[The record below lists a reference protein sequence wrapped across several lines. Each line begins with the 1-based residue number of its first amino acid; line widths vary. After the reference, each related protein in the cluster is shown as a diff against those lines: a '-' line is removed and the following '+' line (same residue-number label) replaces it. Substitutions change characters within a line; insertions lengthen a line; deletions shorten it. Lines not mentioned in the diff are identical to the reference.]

1 MIARGVGVLCAT
13 IAARRVGGW
22 SGFLLRT
29 LLGYGF
35 GSFIFAA
42 GTATC
47 SGYGASRGGWR
58 PGPEL
63 AVDEAS
69 LTRGLLVE
77 LARGY
82 SERCLGPLVQGALA
96 ANVAAGRLYGGHIDV
111 PVLIQD
117 IVAGQKLDKLT
128 GGRTR

>member
-1 MIARGVGVLCAT
+1 MSALGAGALLAT
-13 IAARRVGGW
+13 IVARYVGGW

-47 SGYGASRGGWR
+47 SGYGASR
-58 PGPEL
+58 
-63 AVDEAS
+63 
-69 LTRGLLVE
+69 
-77 LARGY
+77 
-82 SERCLGPLVQGALA
+82 LGPLLQAALA
-96 ANVAAGRLYGGHIDV
+96 AGIAAGRLYGGQVDI

-117 IVAGQKLDKLT
+117 VVPSQKLYELA
-128 GGRTR
+128 GGRAR

>member
-1 MIARGVGVLCAT
+1 MSALGVGVLCAT

-22 SGFLLRT
+22 SGLLLRT

-47 SGYGASRGGWR
+47 SGYGASR
-58 PGPEL
+58 
-63 AVDEAS
+63 
-69 LTRGLLVE
+69 
-77 LARGY
+77 
-82 SERCLGPLVQGALA
+82 LGPLVQGALA
-96 ANVAAGRLYGGHIDV
+96 ANVAAGRLYGGLIDV

-117 IVAGQKLDKLT
+117 IVSCEKLDKLA

>member
-1 MIARGVGVLCAT
+1 MSVLAAGGLLAT
-13 IAARRVGGW
+13 LCVSRVGGW
-22 SGFLLRT
+22 RGFLLRT

-47 SGYGASRGGWR
+47 SGYGASRAGRR

-63 AVDEAS
+63 AVDEAR
-69 LTRGLLVE
+69 LARGLLV
-77 LARGY
+77 
-82 SERCLGPLVQGALA
+82 LVQGALA
-96 ANVAAGRLYGGHIDV
+96 AGVAAGRLYGGLIDV

-117 IVAGQKLDKLT
+117 IVAGQKLDKLA
-128 GGRTR
+128 GGCTWRPRDTEGWHFL

>member
-13 IAARRVGGW
+13 IAARHVGGW

-47 SGYGASRGGWR
+47 SGYGASR
-58 PGPEL
+58 
-63 AVDEAS
+63 
-69 LTRGLLVE
+69 
-77 LARGY
+77 
-82 SERCLGPLVQGALA
+82 LGPLVQSALA
-96 ANVAAGRLYGGHIDV
+96 AYVAACSLYGGLIQV
-111 PVLIQD
+111 PVLIND
-117 IVAGQKLDKLT
+117 VVAGQKLYELAR
-128 GGRTR
+128 GRTR

>member
-22 SGFLLRT
+22 SGCILRT

-47 SGYGASRGGWR
+47 SGYGAS
-58 PGPEL
+58 
-63 AVDEAS
+63 S
-69 LTRGLLVE
+69 FVE
-77 LARGY
+77 PARRYG
-82 SERCLGPLVQGALA
+82 ERCLGPLVQGALA
-96 ANVAAGRLYGGHIDV
+96 SGVAAGRLYGGLIEI
-111 PVLIQD
+111 PVLIND
-117 IVAGQKLDKLT
+117 VVAGQKLYQLA

>member
-13 IAARRVGGW
+13 IAVRRVGGW

-47 SGYGASRGGWR
+47 SGCEASRAVWAESSVIAPLVGWW
-58 PGPEL
+58 PGPEF
-63 AVDEAS
+63 AVDEAR
-69 LTRGLLVE
+69 LTRGLLV
-77 LARGY
+77 
-82 SERCLGPLVQGALA
+82 LVQGALA
-96 ANVAAGRLYGGHIDV
+96 AGVAAGRLYGGQIDI
-111 PVLIQD
+111 PVLIKD
-117 IVAGQKLDKLT
+117 VVSSQKLYELA
-128 GGRTR
+128 GGRAR

>member
-1 MIARGVGVLCAT
+1 MALGRATALTARGVGVLCAT

-22 SGFLLRT
+22 SGLLLRT

-47 SGYGASRGGWR
+47 SGYGASR
-58 PGPEL
+58 
-63 AVDEAS
+63 
-69 LTRGLLVE
+69 
-77 LARGY
+77 
-82 SERCLGPLVQGALA
+82 LGPRVQAALA
-96 ANVAAGRLYGGHIDV
+96 ASEAAGSLYGGLIEIPVFIEDV
-111 PVLIQD
+111 
-117 IVAGQKLDKLT
+117 VAGQKLHELA

>member
-47 SGYGASRGGWR
+47 SGYGASR
-58 PGPEL
+58 
-63 AVDEAS
+63 
-69 LTRGLLVE
+69 
-77 LARGY
+77 
-82 SERCLGPLVQGALA
+82 LGPLVQGALTA
-96 ANVAAGRLYGGHIDV
+96 SVGAGRLYCRKINI
-111 PVLIQD
+111 PVLIEN
-117 IVAGQKLDKLT
+117 IVSRQKLYELT
-128 GGRTR
+128 GGRAR

>member
-1 MIARGVGVLCAT
+1 MSARGVGVLCVT

-47 SGYGASRGGWR
+47 SGCEASRAVWAESSVIAPLVVGWW

-63 AVDEAS
+63 AVDEAR
-69 LTRGLLVE
+69 LARGLLV
-77 LARGY
+77 
-82 SERCLGPLVQGALA
+82 LVQGALA
-96 ANVAAGRLYGGHIDV
+96 AGVATGRLYGGLIEI
-111 PVLIQD
+111 PVLIND
-117 IVAGQKLDKLT
+117 VVAGQKLHELT
-128 GGRTR
+128 GGRAR

>member
-22 SGFLLRT
+22 SGLLLRT

-47 SGYGASRGGWR
+47 SGYGASRAVWAESSMV
-58 PGPEL
+58 GPL
-63 AVDEAS
+63 
-69 LTRGLLVE
+69 LQGLF
-77 LARGY
+77 R
-82 SERCLGPLVQGALA
+82 LGPVVQGALA
-96 ANVAAGRLYGGHIDV
+96 ANVAAGRLYGGLIDV

-117 IVAGQKLDKLT
+117 IVAGQKLDKLA

>member
-1 MIARGVGVLCAT
+1 MSARGVGVLCAT

-47 SGYGASRGGWR
+47 SGCEASR
-58 PGPEL
+58 
-63 AVDEAS
+63 AVW
-69 LTRGLLVE
+69 
-77 LARGY
+77 
-82 SERCLGPLVQGALA
+82 LGPLVQGALA
-96 ANVAAGRLYGGHIDV
+96 AGVAAGSLYGGLIEI
-111 PVLIQD
+111 PVLIND
-117 IVAGQKLDKLT
+117 IVAGQKLDE
-128 GGRTR
+128 GSGRRTR

>member
-22 SGFLLRT
+22 RGILLRT
-29 LLGYGF
+29 LLGYGV

-47 SGYGASRGGWR
+47 SGCEASRGGWR

-63 AVDEAS
+63 AVDEAR
-69 LTRGLLVE
+69 LARGLLV
-77 LARGY
+77 LVQDALANAPLAAGVFARG
-82 SERCLGPLVQGALA
+82 
-96 ANVAAGRLYGGHIDV
+96 LYRRFIDV
-111 PVLIQD
+111 AVLIQNV
-117 IVAGQKLDKLT
+117 VAGE
-128 GGRTR
+128 

>member
-1 MIARGVGVLCAT
+1 MSALGVGALLAT
-13 IAARRVGGW
+13 IVARRVGGW
-22 SGFLLRT
+22 SGLLLRT

-63 AVDEAS
+63 AVHTLGS
-69 LTRGLLVE
+69 
-77 LARGY
+77 LARGFFVG
-82 SERCLGPLVQGALA
+82 LGPVVQSALA
-96 ANVAAGRLYGGHIDV
+96 SGVATGRLYGGLIQV
-111 PVLIQD
+111 PVLIND
-117 IVAGQKLDKLT
+117 VVAGQKLHELT
-128 GGRTR
+128 GGRAR

>member
-1 MIARGVGVLCAT
+1 MIALGAGVLCAT

-22 SGFLLRT
+22 SGLLLRT

-47 SGYGASRGGWR
+47 SGCEASRGGWT

-63 AVDEAS
+63 AVDEAR
-69 LTRGLLVE
+69 LARGLLV
-77 LARGY
+77 
-82 SERCLGPLVQGALA
+82 LVQGALT
-96 ANVAAGRLYGGHIDV
+96 ANVAAGSLYGSLIEV
-111 PVLIQD
+111 PVLIND
-117 IVAGQKLDKLT
+117 VVAGQKLYELARS
-128 GGRTR
+128 RTR

>member
-63 AVDEAS
+63 AVDEAR
-69 LTRGLLVE
+69 LARGLLV
-77 LARGY
+77 
-82 SERCLGPLVQGALA
+82 LVQGALA
-96 ANVAAGRLYGGHIDV
+96 AGVATGRLYGGLIEI
-111 PVLIQD
+111 PVLIND
-117 IVAGQKLDKLT
+117 IVTGQKLYELT
-128 GGRTR
+128 GRRTR

>member
-13 IAARRVGGW
+13 IAARHVGGW

-47 SGYGASRGGWR
+47 SGSGASR
-58 PGPEL
+58 
-63 AVDEAS
+63 
-69 LTRGLLVE
+69 
-77 LARGY
+77 
-82 SERCLGPLVQGALA
+82 LGPLVQGALA
-96 ANVAAGRLYGGHIDV
+96 ANVAAGRLYGGLIDV
-111 PVLIQD
+111 PVLIQN
-117 IVAGQKLDKLT
+117 IVAGQELYQLA

>member
-22 SGFLLRT
+22 RGILLRT

-58 PGPEL
+58 SGPEL
-63 AVDEAS
+63 AIDEAS

-82 SERCLGPLVQGALA
+82 SERCIGPLVQGALA
-96 ANVAAGRLYGGHIDV
+96 ANVAAGSLYGSLIEV
-111 PVLIQD
+111 PVLIND
-117 IVAGQKLDKLT
+117 VVAGQKLYELA

>member
-22 SGFLLRT
+22 SGLLLRT

-47 SGYGASRGGWR
+47 SGYGASR
-58 PGPEL
+58 
-63 AVDEAS
+63 
-69 LTRGLLVE
+69 
-77 LARGY
+77 
-82 SERCLGPLVQGALA
+82 LGPLVQGALA
-96 ANVAAGRLYGGHIDV
+96 AGVAAGRFYGGLIEI
-111 PVLIQD
+111 PVLIND
-117 IVAGQKLDKLT
+117 VVAGQKLHELT
-128 GGRTR
+128 GRRTR

>member
-22 SGFLLRT
+22 RGILLRT

-47 SGYGASRGGWR
+47 SGYGASRGGWS

-63 AVDEAS
+63 AVDEAR
-69 LTRGLLVE
+69 LARGLLV
-77 LARGY
+77 
-82 SERCLGPLVQGALA
+82 LVKGALT
-96 ANVAAGRLYGGHIDV
+96 ANVAAGSLYGGLIEV
-111 PVLIQD
+111 PVLIND
-117 IVAGQKLDKLT
+117 VVAGQKLYELT
-128 GGRTR
+128 GGRAR

>member
-1 MIARGVGVLCAT
+1 MIARGVGVLLAT

-42 GTATC
+42 GTAAC
-47 SGYGASRGGWR
+47 SGYGASR
-58 PGPEL
+58 
-63 AVDEAS
+63 
-69 LTRGLLVE
+69 
-77 LARGY
+77 
-82 SERCLGPLVQGALA
+82 LGPLVQGALA
-96 ANVAAGRLYGGHIDV
+96 TGVAAGRLYGALIDV

-117 IVAGQKLDKLT
+117 IVPGQKLNKLA
-128 GGRTR
+128 GGCTRGPRDTEGWHISMGGDPFARH

>member
-1 MIARGVGVLCAT
+1 MIARGAGVLCAT

-22 SGFLLRT
+22 RGILLRT

-63 AVDEAS
+63 AVDEAR
-69 LTRGLLVE
+69 LARGLLV
-77 LARGY
+77 
-82 SERCLGPLVQGALA
+82 LVQGALA
-96 ANVAAGRLYGGHIDV
+96 AGVAAGSLYGGLIEI
-111 PVLIQD
+111 PVLIHD
-117 IVAGQKLDKLT
+117 VVAGQKLHELT
-128 GGRTR
+128 GGRAR

>member
-22 SGFLLRT
+22 RGILLRT

-47 SGYGASRGGWR
+47 SGCGASR
-58 PGPEL
+58 
-63 AVDEAS
+63 
-69 LTRGLLVE
+69 
-77 LARGY
+77 
-82 SERCLGPLVQGALA
+82 LGPLVQGALA
-96 ANVAAGRLYGGHIDV
+96 ANVAAGSLYGSLIEV
-111 PVLIQD
+111 PVLIND
-117 IVAGQKLDKLT
+117 VVAGQKLDELT
-128 GGRTR
+128 GRRTR

>member
-22 SGFLLRT
+22 SGLLLRT

-47 SGYGASRGGWR
+47 SGYGASR
-58 PGPEL
+58 
-63 AVDEAS
+63 
-69 LTRGLLVE
+69 
-77 LARGY
+77 
-82 SERCLGPLVQGALA
+82 LGPLVQGARA
-96 ANVAAGRLYGGHIDV
+96 AGVAAGSLYGGLIEI
-111 PVLIQD
+111 PVLIKD
-117 IVAGQKLDKLT
+117 IVPGQKLNELT
-128 GGRTR
+128 GRRTR

>member
-1 MIARGVGVLCAT
+1 MVLALV
-13 IAARRVGGW
+13 ARRVGGW
-22 SGFLLRT
+22 SGCLLRT

-63 AVDEAS
+63 AVHTLRS
-69 LTRGLLVE
+69 
-77 LARGY
+77 LARGFFVG
-82 SERCLGPLVQGALA
+82 LGPVVQSALA
-96 ANVAAGRLYGGHIDV
+96 SGVAAGSLYGSLIQV
-111 PVLIQD
+111 PVLIND
-117 IVAGQKLDKLT
+117 VVAGQKLDELT
-128 GGRTR
+128 GRRTR